1 MFTAKENQFL
11 TFLQLMTRSSDI
23 DGQQLEFVYEHQN
36 LLCKSLTRKY
46 LEGLLVMT
54 LILHNMYQ
62 ISEKIIIKMH
72 LSNQLR
78 SSQGEQLF
86 KIQVILNARKV
97 KDVCKNTLC
106 I

>member
-1 MFTAKENQFL
+1 MPFRGGVNVHSKRKSIINI
-11 TFLQLMTRSSDI
+11 LQLMTRSSNI

-36 LLCKSLTRKY
+36 LLCKSLTRIY

-86 KIQVILNARKV
+86 KYKSF
-97 KDVCKNTLC
+97 
-106 I
+106 

>member
-1 MFTAKENQFL
+1 MFTAKENQSV
-11 TFLQLMTRSSDI
+11 TFLQLMTRSTDI

-36 LLCKSLTRKY
+36 LLCKSLTRIY
-46 LEGLLVMT
+46 LEGLLAMT

>member
-1 MFTAKENQFL
+1 MFTAKENQSV
-11 TFLQLMTRSSDI
+11 TFLQLMTRSTDI

-36 LLCKSLTRKY
+36 LLCKSLTRIY
-46 LEGLLVMT
+46 LEGLLAMT

-62 ISEKIIIKMH
+62 ISEKIIIKMP

-86 KIQVILNARKV
+86 KYKSF
-97 KDVCKNTLC
+97 
-106 I
+106 

>member
-1 MFTAKENQFL
+1 MFTAKENQLL

-23 DGQQLEFVYEHQN
+23 DGQQN
-36 LLCKSLTRKY
+36 LLCKSLTRIY

-78 SSQGEQLF
+78 RSQGEQLF
-86 KIQVILNARKV
+86 KYKSF
-97 KDVCKNTLC
+97 
-106 I
+106 

>member
-1 MFTAKENQFL
+1 MFTAKENQLL

-23 DGQQLEFVYEHQN
+23 DGQQLEFI
-36 LLCKSLTRKY
+36 Y

-86 KIQVILNARKV
+86 KYKSF
-97 KDVCKNTLC
+97 
-106 I
+106 